1 MSDEQ
6 PISEFN
12 AALANAYNAHN
23 LRVAI
28 QRAILIEDH
37 NTWAKL
43 LKCLSFEIMSWY
55 KKSKGKRETEITKL
69 KSYHNKLALA
79 KREKTL
85 YIKLLNEWT
94 EDVMEYSY
102 DIWFG
107 KEKDVAGSM
116 LQ

>member
-23 LRVAI
+23 LRVGI
-28 QRAILIEDH
+28 QRSIITEDN
-37 NTWAKL
+37 NTWEKL
-43 LKCLSFEIMSWY
+43 LKCLTFEIISWY
-55 KKSKGKRETEITKL
+55 KKSRGSRDNEIKKL
-69 KSYHNKLALA
+69 KSYNNKVVLA
-79 KREKTL
+79 RKTKVI
-85 YIKLLNEWT
+85 YVKILNEWT

-116 LQ
+116 LE